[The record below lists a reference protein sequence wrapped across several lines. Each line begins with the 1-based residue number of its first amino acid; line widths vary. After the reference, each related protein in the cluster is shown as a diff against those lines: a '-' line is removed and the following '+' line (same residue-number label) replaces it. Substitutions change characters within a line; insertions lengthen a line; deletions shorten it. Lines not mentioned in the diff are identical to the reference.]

1 MWDDIVR
8 WLKQTGFEGSD
19 FRLSSINGHS
29 FRAIFEHLVSAANSS
44 YYFPPPE
51 DTREKAKWE
60 AEFVAAVNWLRY
72 PFPVDVKWLAAPLTP
87 HSWPSLLGLLH
98 WLSDMGKVERDSINI
113 RGGITTHSSV
123 APYTILGKPRP
134 ISVGPYVH
142 TGRFRRWSGGL
153 PRSTSTGILCD
164 DIRTLLANRPQ
175 HLPRAGSRA
184 SATLWWVY
192 HIHVAPAYVLFNSI
206 SQPRRTRP
214 S

>member
-1 MWDDIVR
+1 VFGRSAPASAAQPVVTKDPRPLRDKSVQSAMWDDIVR

-98 WLSDMGKVERDSINI
+98 WLSDMGKVEWLN
-113 RGGITTHSSV
+113 
-123 APYTILGKPRP
+123 
-134 ISVGPYVH
+134 
-142 TGRFRRWSGGL
+142 
-153 PRSTSTGILCD
+153 
-164 DIRTLLANRPQ
+164 
-175 HLPRAGSRA
+175 
-184 SATLWWVY
+184 
-192 HIHVAPAYVLFNSI
+192 
-206 SQPRRTRP
+206 
-214 S
+214 